1 MAKVKTFTA
10 GYGFS
15 GSINGQW
22 HKFNTEITIEIEPGD
37 NIAEIKEVLSK
48 HKELTFD
55 FHEIPD
61 APEYRDTLLIEK

>member
-1 MAKVKTFTA
+1 MAKVKTFTS

-37 NIAEIKEVLSK
+37 NIAEIKEKAWNTCYQEVEK
-48 HKELTFD
+48 QIQQLT
-55 FHEIPD
+55 E
-61 APEYRDTLLIEK
+61 

>member
-37 NIAEIKEVLSK
+37 NIAEIKEK
-48 HKELTFD
+48 
-55 FHEIPD
+55 
-61 APEYRDTLLIEK
+61 A